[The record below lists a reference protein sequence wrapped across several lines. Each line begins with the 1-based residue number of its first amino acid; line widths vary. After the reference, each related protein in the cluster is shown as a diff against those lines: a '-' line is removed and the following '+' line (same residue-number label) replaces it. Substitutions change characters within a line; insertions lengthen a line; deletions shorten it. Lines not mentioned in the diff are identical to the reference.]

1 MSKTLGFMKEKATRE
16 GKKFYNLEINLPF
29 CPKMEFY
36 VSKNDLKNS
45 PEAKDSAPDFLVSY
59 AQNQVGAIWQKTSKS
74 GSEYLSCEII
84 APLHPKGKLNF
95 ALFADRE
102 EAGRYNVSYSEPL
115 ERKPNE
121 EEVPY

>member
-1 MSKTLGFMKEKATRE
+1 MSKTIGQMKEKSTRE

-45 PEAKDSAPDFLVSY
+45 PEAKDSAPDFFVSY
-59 AQNQVGAIWQKTSKS
+59 AQNQVGAIWQKTSQK
-74 GSEYLSCEII
+74 GVEYLSCEII
-84 APLHPKGKLNF
+84 TPMHQKGKLNF

-102 EAGRYNVSYSEPL
+102 EPGCFNVSYSEPI
-115 ERKPNE
+115 ERKSTE
-121 EEVPY
+121 EEFPY

>member
-1 MSKTLGFMKEKATRE
+1 MSKTVGSMIEKSTQK

-59 AQNQVGAIWQKTSKS
+59 AQNQVGAIWQKTSRS

-84 APLHPKGKLNF
+84 APLHSKGKLNF
-95 ALFADRE
+95 ALFLDKE
-102 EAGRYNVSYSEPL
+102 NPGRYDVSYSEPL
-115 ERKPNE
+115 ERKPTE
-121 EEVPY
+121 EGVPY